1 MTLTEERPAVRE
13 SLPGWGIAAN
23 LMPPE
28 LANARQL
35 KFLQRLMAAGL
46 LALLVICAGGYY
58 LAESENS
65 SASADLVAVAD
76 RTTQLQAESRSYSDV
91 VAIQAEVRQI
101 RDRISR
107 LLGGDVDVAALMGEL
122 RAALPETMTIDQETI
137 TISPAGAAGADSG
150 SATGGLETSGLP
162 RVGTVTITGTG
173 QTLDDLPDYVDRLQR
188 VPGLVEVLPLANT
201 ASGGDPPRTQFSISI
216 GLTDELLTHRFDVGG

>member
-1 MTLTEERPAVRE
+1 MTLTEELPAVRE

-28 LANARQL
+28 LTNARRL
-35 KFLQRLMAAGL
+35 KALRKLMAAGL
-46 LALLVICAGGYY
+46 LALVAILAGGYY
-58 LAESENS
+58 LAASENS
-65 SASADLVAVAD
+65 NASADLAAVAD

-91 VAIQAEVRQI
+91 VAIQAAVRQVQ
-101 RDRISR
+101 DRIAQ
-107 LLGGDVDVAALMGEL
+107 LLAGDVDVAALMGEL

-137 TISPAGAAGADSG
+137 TISPAGVAGADSG
-150 SATGGLETSGLP
+150 SATGGLDTSGLP
-162 RVGTVTITGTG
+162 RIGTITITGTG
-173 QTLDDLPDYVDRLQR
+173 QTMDDLPDYVDRLQR

-201 ASGGDPPRTQFSISI
+201 ASDGDTPGTEFSISI